1 MEMCG
6 PLMSNNTQVM
16 ATSKFES
23 TATPFPMRIR
33 SISISEIMLLM
44 RVICFCRDTSIRA
57 ALWTPSLEELDIET
71 LCISRVIYST
81 LTTAQC
87 SGVASQGR
95 CSDFIIRLP
104 VRRQRKLMR
113 KIGTHRIICNSAI
126 CVEGKFELPPPI
138 SDTSAITWKLRAYK
152 LCQAWDFYKLQVV
165 PNHQTFRQAQVPVW
179 SSSSPGNYILKLTK
193 EILDVNGHGI
203 PLPLY
208 CLCLCIRDWISIYN

>member
-1 MEMCG
+1 MFLSRHFYPG
-6 PLMSNNTQVM
+6 SALN
-16 ATSKFES
+16 
-23 TATPFPMRIR
+23 
-33 SISISEIMLLM
+33 SIL
-44 RVICFCRDTSIRA
+44 R
-57 ALWTPSLEELDIET
+57 LEEFDIET

-126 CVEGKFELPPPI
+126 CVEGKFELPPI

-208 CLCLCIRDWISIYN
+208 CLCLCIRDWISIYNQLKRCKKTDI